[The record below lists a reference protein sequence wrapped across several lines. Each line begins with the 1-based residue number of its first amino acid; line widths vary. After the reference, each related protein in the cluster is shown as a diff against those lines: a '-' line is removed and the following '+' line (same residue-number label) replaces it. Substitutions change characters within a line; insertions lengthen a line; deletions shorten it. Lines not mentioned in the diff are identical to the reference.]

1 MACTKIEQDWVARL
15 NVTPLNKQIIMSMLN
30 QAQLRPPPPL
40 LLPLP
45 PPQPLAATA
54 IQAVVRGRQYR
65 NLRALCDMCVAMREP
80 TQKRTKEARV
90 VADVL
95 RLEHNVLLQ
104 EQAEWAAAASPRG
117 AGGGDAGFL
126 LFRGEHGWQYLQR
139 GANCRSP
146 ARQAAGHTQSRG
158 AAWKA
163 LEQEERD
170 EWGNHAKH
178 CCARCAAS
186 AKEIE
191 LFGAHLAA
199 AEVQVKEAKRAESQQ
214 MAMVAATLATL
225 RAATLGVHLVPTII
239 PRW

>member
-30 QAQLRPPPPL
+30 RAPLRPPPPQVGVSNL
-40 LLPLP
+40 
-45 PPQPLAATA
+45 PQPLAATA

-65 NLRALCDMCVAMREP
+65 KLRALRDMCVAMREP

-90 VADVL
+90 VADVH
-95 RLEHNVLLQ
+95 RIERNVLRQ
-104 EQAEWAAAASPRG
+104 EQAEWAAAADMVTG
-117 AGGGDAGFL
+117 KGGDAGFL
-126 LFRGEHGWQYLQR
+126 LFRGEHGWQHLQR

-199 AEVQVKEAKRAESQQ
+199 AEVQVKEAAREERETGLQVNKI
-214 MAMVAATLATL
+214 VATL
-225 RAATLGVHLVPTII
+225 RAATLGVHLIPTII
-239 PRW
+239 PP